1 MTNQQKYDA
10 IIVGSGHNALVTANY
25 LQRAGLS
32 TLVVEK
38 TAHIGGAA
46 TSISHYKTKE
56 QDWIY
61 SNCSYVCSLFRSEIW
76 RDLELTK
83 FGLQVIPY
91 ESGGVIV
98 DNGRDYFSTYADH
111 YAQRREIARHNL
123 QDVDAYERIGQFLTR
138 QARFI
143 KDLLLRTPPDPVKLG
158 ISDISE
164 LIFLA
169 KKYGDL
175 GAKDM
180 AEMIRFFTISA
191 ADFVREYFQTSAIQS
206 LYAGSGI
213 IGSGMSV
220 ASPGTAYV
228 LLHHFMGDVDGVYA
242 AWGYAR
248 GGMGAITQALAK
260 SYESVGGKIV
270 AGNGIK
276 EFLVRGNQVRGVLC
290 DNGDI
295 YNAKVVA
302 SGMDARQT
310 FVNHM
315 PSEYLPDDFTAA
327 VKNFKFRGSSG
338 KLNVA
343 LDGLPKFSCIPD
355 DAACLA
361 GDLHMEDNLDV
372 YEQSYDDWRRGN
384 WSRRPYVDMLM
395 GSLIDPTMAPPGK
408 HVVSFFVQYVPYE
421 LSNGR
426 EWDEANKKAFADC
439 VINSAARYCDIKE
452 KILHMEVRTP
462 KDIEQEVGL
471 TEGNIFQGE
480 LSLDQLL
487 FNRPVPGYAQYRSP
501 IKGLYICGASTH
513 PGGGVMGANGANA
526 AREILKD
533 LKKPR
538 VGIALN
544 TQ

>member
-1 MTNQQKYDA
+1 MSQKYDA
-10 IIVGSGHNALVTANY
+10 IIVGAGHNGLVTANY

-38 TAHIGGAA
+38 NPHIGGAA
-46 TSISHYKTKE
+46 TSISHYKTPE

-83 FGLQVIPY
+83 FGLQMIPY
-91 ESGGVIV
+91 ESGGVVV
-98 DNGRDYFSTYADH
+98 DNGRDYLSTYTDH
-111 YAQRREIARHNL
+111 WAQRREIARHNIK
-123 QDVDAYERIGQFLTR
+123 DVDAYERIAQFLTR

-143 KDLLLRTPPDPVKLG
+143 KDLLLRTPPDPVKMG

-180 AEMIRFFTISA
+180 ADMIRFFTISA
-191 ADFVREYFQTSAIQS
+191 GDFTREYFETGALQAM
-206 LYAGSGI
+206 YAGSGI

-220 ASPGTAYV
+220 FSPGTAYV

-248 GGMGAITQALAK
+248 GGMGAITQALGK
-260 SYESVGGKIV
+260 SYESVGGVIE
-270 AGNGIK
+270 ANNGIK
-276 EFLVRGNQVRGVLC
+276 EFLVRGNRVRGVVC
-290 DNGDI
+290 NDGKS
-295 YNAKVVA
+295 YHAPVVV
-302 SGMDARQT
+302 SGMDVRQT

-315 PSEYLPDDFTAA
+315 SPDYLSDDFLTS
-327 VKNFKFRGSSG
+327 VGRFKFRGSSG

-343 LDGLPKFSCIPD
+343 LDGMPKFTCIPD
-355 DAACLA
+355 GAACLA
-361 GDLHMEDNLDV
+361 GDLHLEDDLDV
-372 YEQSYDDWRRGN
+372 YEQAYDDWRRGN
-384 WSRRPYVDMLM
+384 WSRKPYVDMLF

-426 EWDEANKKAFADC
+426 EWSEENKKAFADT
-439 VINSAARYCDIKE
+439 VINSAARYSDIKD

-462 KDIEQEVGL
+462 LDIEREVGL

-487 FNRPVPGYAQYRSP
+487 FNRPVPGYAKYRTP
-501 IKGLYICGASTH
+501 IKGLYLCGASTH

-538 VGIALN
+538 VGIAMN